1 MSSSF
6 SLIGSVVGNWKMYV
20 TLLFSHLH
28 SDGIRANVLTVCTML
43 ISGTY
48 YVLLFVYFH
57 CLNVGVIYV
66 TCFAYFCICMFC
78 TTSTFEMSLYAYL
91 VLL

>member
-1 MSSSF
+1 MERTHC
-6 SLIGSVVGNWKMYV
+6 IAYVYMYL

-28 SDGIRANVLTVCTML
+28 SDGIRANVLTVCTMF

-57 CLNVGVIYV
+57 CLNVGVMILYV
-66 TCFAYFCICMFC
+66 TCFAYYCICMFC
-78 TTSTFEMSLYAYL
+78 RPTTSTFEMSLCVYL